1 MDITVHDLLRL
12 RGPEELV
19 NYDQAPQWV
28 SEALSRAPWVVV
40 RRASFERELI
50 PVGVR
55 GRSRSERFAGF
66 ADPSSIEESVR
77 PEELISSQAWKRAV
91 RFEEVPAMG
100 LLPLINEDLRM
111 LDLCWGPVGSI
122 GFELASGLPVANR
135 ESDLDLIVRM
145 NDIVIPRATTEKLL
159 AIARGFQV
167 DLLVE
172 TPVGGVSLLE
182 YATVRQNLMLRTV
195 KGPSLIPHPASMST
209 DGANGL

>member
-1 MDITVHDLLRL
+1 MDNTVHDLLRL

-28 SEALSRAPWVVV
+28 SKVLSRAPWVVV
-40 RRASFERELI
+40 RRAPFEGELI

-55 GRSRSERFAGF
+55 GCSRSERFAGF

-77 PEELISSQAWKRAV
+77 PEELTSSQAWKRAA
-91 RFEEVPAMG
+91 RFEEVPAMH

-159 AIARGFQV
+159 AIACGFRV

-172 TPVGGVSLLE
+172 TPAGGVSLLE

-195 KGPSLIPHPASMST
+195 KGPRR
-209 DGANGL
+209 